1 MPAGMAVHTE
11 DQWEERG
18 LEGRSLLVLYG
29 SETGHGQEIAEE
41 IGETAQRLRFK
52 VSIEPMNEVSLVSQ
66 TDPGA

>member
-1 MPAGMAVHTE
+1 MPARMAVHTE
-11 DQWEERG
+11 DQWEETG

-29 SETGHGQEIAEE
+29 SETGHSQEIAEE

-52 VSIEPMNEVSLVSQ
+52 VSIEPMNDVSLVSQ